1 MQLSNAEK
9 TIFGRLVQQFYRF
22 DKGRESAGDQQIVY
36 QMI

>member
-9 TIFGRLVQQFYRF
+9 TIFGRLVVQQFYRF

-36 QMI
+36 IK